1 MFRVKGWSNRDIAY
15 GIPGE
20 TTMPIHEYACR
31 TCHHRFETI
40 VRASDTPRCP
50 SCSGADL
57 ERLVSL
63 FAVDSEGSRKLSLDA
78 ARRQNARVTRDKAW
92 ADFEYE
98 RKHRH
103 E

>member
-1 MFRVKGWSNRDIAY
+1 
-15 GIPGE
+15 
-20 TTMPIHEYACR
+20 MPIHEYACR
-31 TCHHRFETI
+31 TCRHQFEAI

-50 SCSGADL
+50 SCCSDDL
-57 ERLVSL
+57 ERLIST

-92 ADFEYE
+92 ADYEYE